1 MNKLMY
7 LLLLLLVL
15 VGCSQKE
22 LTRDDELLFELQDIN
37 DEELAALKERVTIF
51 TEEELKQNY
60 ATIVFDYHVKNGKK
74 FNKLTVEH
82 QFNWGNFMDEIGLD
96 DFQKFMNGNGRTTN
110 FRNGSFEQDSN
121 RFVFYTKDFTDKQ
134 MQEIFSKYALEIGW
148 MNDEGRWVNE
158 IILVGSSYQDKR
170 GE

>member
-7 LLLLLLVL
+7 LLLLLVL

-121 RFVFYTKDFTDKQ
+121 RFVFYTKDFTDEQ

-158 IILVGSSYQDKR
+158 IIPVGSSYQDKR

>member
-121 RFVFYTKDFTDKQ
+121 RFVFYTKDFTDEQ

-158 IILVGSSYQDKR
+158 IIPVGSSYQDKR

>member
-121 RFVFYTKDFTDKQ
+121 RFVFYTKDFTDEQ

-158 IILVGSSYQDKR
+158 IIPVGSSYKDKR